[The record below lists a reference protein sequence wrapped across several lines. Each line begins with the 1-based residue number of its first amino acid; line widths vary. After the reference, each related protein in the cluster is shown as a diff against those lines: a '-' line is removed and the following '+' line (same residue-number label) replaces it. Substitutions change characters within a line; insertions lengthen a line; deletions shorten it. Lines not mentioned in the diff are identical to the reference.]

1 MGRAATRAP
10 AGETETRT
18 VCPYCGVGCGLVA
31 RTAVGRLRSVEG
43 DPIYPVNRGRTC
55 RKPRELPAAVH
66 AADRAQT
73 PLLRERRDGR
83 FHPSEWD
90 AIMPE
95 LAGRLRAIV
104 DAHGPD
110 AIAFYLSGQL
120 LTEDYYAA
128 VKLAKGFLGTN
139 NVDSNS
145 RLCMASAVAGYS
157 GAFGS
162 DGPPPAYADIEQ
174 ADCFLL
180 LGTNTAACH
189 PIVWSR
195 IQDRQREGATV
206 ICADPRRTA
215 TARGS
220 DLHLPVRCG
229 ADLALLNAML
239 GVLDREEL
247 VDRDFVARHTRG
259 WEEAVA
265 VAREWA
271 PERAQEVC
279 GVPAADI
286 EAATRHFAAGRSLAL
301 WSMGANQ
308 SSAGT
313 LKNRALINLCLAA
326 GQLGKPGCG
335 PFSLTGQPNAMGG
348 RESGGAAQTLPGYRL
363 VQSEADRAE
372 MTRRWD
378 LPDDG
383 PGISPRPGLT
393 AVDLFHALEAGEV
406 KAVWIVATNPVVS
419 MPEAARARAALE
431 RAELVVVQ
439 DAYHPT
445 ETSTL
450 AHAVLPAAAWLEKDG
465 TMTNSERR
473 AALMRKALD
482 PPGAALPDWRIFQ
495 RLAREL
501 GFGEHF
507 AWARSS
513 EVFDEL
519 AALTS
524 GRVCDQSGLSHELLA
539 RHGGIQ
545 WPFPA
550 ATQSA
555 DGEAETVGQRR
566 RKAQG
571 GSPLRELDDEPR
583 RLYEGGRFPTPD
595 GRARFAPTPHAG
607 PAEMPDGDFPL
618 TLTTGRVANHWHTLT
633 RTGKSDAL
641 RSDSPDPFLEL
652 HPGDAEQAGVEDGEQ
667 VRLVSRRGEASLR
680 AVLDPSLPR
689 GICFAPM
696 HWGALHAPAGSGW
709 ANTTTSPAKDPTSS
723 QPELKA
729 AAVRVEPLIDQP
741 RRRRPSSTEA
751 GLIRVRGHRPRR
763 RRLVVVGTGM
773 SGLRVAEEVLDRS
786 PTAFAVTMLGEE
798 PGPTYNRILLSKVL
812 ARTAGPEDV
821 ELRPRSWYSSRD
833 VDLRGGSPAQR
844 VDLERRRVIGADGS
858 VHAFD
863 ALVLAT
869 GSRPF
874 VPPIPGAER
883 PHVHAFRT
891 AADARAIATAADRSQ
906 RAVVVGGGLLG
917 LEAAA
922 GLLAHDLEVAVVEV
936 ADRLMPAQL
945 DHGAARALGRALA
958 ELGVQVMVGRR
969 VEEIAGGEVVLDG
982 GEALPADLVVV
993 AAGVRPETSLAAE
1006 AGIAVG
1012 RGILV
1017 DDELRTDAPGVW
1029 AVGECAEHR
1038 GEVYGLWAPLAE
1050 QARAAGA
1057 AVVGDP
1063 GGFAGAAAAT
1073 TLKIAG
1079 VDLFT
1084 GGPAAAAGDQDE
1096 LLYYDSRSGVYRK
1109 LVVEGRRLV
1118 GAVVV
1123 GDARSSRRLTEL
1135 LRTGT
1140 DLPPGVIAPE
1150 AAGED
1155 DARQPPDE
1163 ESILCS
1169 CTAKTRG
1176 EVLGA
1181 IRGEALA
1188 TLAEVAAATGAS
1200 TGCGSCSGDVE
1211 ELLAGHS
1218 SARNTQANGPKP
1230 EPATIE

>member
-1 MGRAATRAP
+1 MGRPATSAP
-10 AGETETRT
+10 PGETETRT
-18 VCPYCGVGCGLVA
+18 VCPYCGVGCGLLA
-31 RTAVGRLRSVEG
+31 RTEGGRLRSVEG
-43 DPIYPVNRGRTC
+43 DPIYRVNRGRTC
-55 RKPRELPAAVH
+55 RKPLELPAGVH
-66 AADRAQT
+66 AGDRAQT
-73 PLLRERRDGR
+73 PLLRERRDAR
-83 FHPSEWD
+83 FHPSGWD
-90 AIMPE
+90 TIMPE

-104 DAHGPD
+104 DEHGPD

-145 RLCMASAVAGYS
+145 RLCMASAVAGYN

-229 ADLALLNAML
+229 TDLALLNAML
-239 GVLDREEL
+239 AVLDREDL
-247 VDRDFVARHTRG
+247 VDRDFVARHTSG
-259 WEEAVA
+259 WEEALA
-265 VAREWA
+265 VAREWT

-279 GVPAADI
+279 GVPAAEI
-286 EAATRHFAAGRSLAL
+286 EAAARRFAAGRSLAL

-363 VQSEADRAE
+363 VESEADRTE
-372 MTRRWD
+372 MTRLWD
-378 LPDDG
+378 LPADV
-383 PGISPRPGLT
+383 PGISSRPGLT
-393 AVDLFHALEAGEV
+393 AVDLFKALDAGEV

-419 MPEAARARAALE
+419 MPEAARVRAALE

-445 ETSTL
+445 ETSAL

-473 AALMRKALD
+473 VALMRKALD
-482 PPGAALPDWRIFQ
+482 PPGEAVPDWRIFQ
-495 RLAREL
+495 RLASEL

-507 AWARSS
+507 DWARTS

-524 GRVCDQSGLSHELLA
+524 GRLCDQSGLSHELLA

-550 ATQSA
+550 AGRPASG
-555 DGEAETVGQRR
+555 DVETVRQRGR
-566 RKAQG
+566 RARG
-571 GSPLRELDDEPR
+571 GRELREPDDEPR

-595 GRARFAPTPHAG
+595 GRARFAPTPHAD
-607 PAEMPDGDFPL
+607 PAEVPDGDFPL
-618 TLTTGRVANHWHTLT
+618 ILTTGRVADHWHTLT

-652 HPGDAEQAGVEDGEQ
+652 HPADAEQAGVEDGEP
-667 VRLVSRRGEASLR
+667 VRLISRRGEASLR

-689 GICFAPM
+689 GTCFAPM

-729 AAVRVEPLIDQP
+729 AAVRVEPLADRP
-741 RRRRPSSTEA
+741 ERRRPSSTEA
-751 GLIRVRGHRPRR
+751 SLTRVRGHSARR

-798 PGPTYNRILLSKVL
+798 AGPTYNRILLSKVL

-844 VDLERRRVIGADGS
+844 VDLERRRVIGADGE
-858 VHAFD
+858 VHSFD

-891 AADARAIATAADRSQ
+891 TADARAIATAADRSQ

-922 GLLAHDLEVAVVEV
+922 GLLAHDVEVSVVEV
-936 ADRLMPAQL
+936 ADRLMPQQL
-945 DHGAARALGRALA
+945 DHGGARTLGRALA
-958 ELGVQVMVGRR
+958 DLGVRAMVGRR
-969 VEEIAGGEVVLDG
+969 VEEIADGEVVLDG
-982 GEALPADLVVV
+982 GEAVPADLVVV
-993 AAGVRPETSLAAE
+993 AAGVRPEASLAAE

-1050 QARAAGA
+1050 QARAAAA

-1063 GGFAGAAAAT
+1063 GGFAGAATAT

-1084 GGPAAAAGDQDE
+1084 GGPAGADGDQDE
-1096 LLYYDSRSGVYRK
+1096 LLYHDSRSGVYRK
-1109 LVVEGRRLV
+1109 LVMEGRRLV
-1118 GAVVV
+1118 GALVV
-1123 GDARSSRRLTEL
+1123 GDPRSSRRLTEL
-1135 LRTGT
+1135 LRTGA

-1150 AAGED
+1150 AAGEEG
-1155 DARQPPDE
+1155 AGEPPDE

-1169 CTAKTRG
+1169 CNRKTRG

-1181 IRGEALA
+1181 IRGEGLA
-1188 TLAEVAAATGAS
+1188 TLAEVASATGAS
-1200 TGCGSCSGDVE
+1200 TGCGSCAGEVE

-1218 SARNTQANGPKP
+1218 SGRNTQVNGQKP

>member
-1 MGRAATRAP
+1 VAK
-10 AGETETRT
+10 TE
-18 VCPYCGVGCGLVA
+18 G
-31 RTAVGRLRSVEG
+31 GRLRSVEG

-55 RKPRELPAAVH
+55 RKPLELPAAVH

-73 PLLRERRDGR
+73 PLLRERRNGR

-104 DAHGPD
+104 DEHGPD
-110 AIAFYLSGQL
+110 AVAFYLSGQL

-145 RLCMASAVAGYS
+145 RLCMASAVAGYN

-195 IQDRQREGATV
+195 IQERQREGATV

-229 ADLALLNAML
+229 TDLALLNAML
-239 GVLDREEL
+239 GVLDREDL
-247 VDRDFVARHTRG
+247 VDRDFVARHTTG
-259 WEEAVA
+259 WEEARA
-265 VAREWA
+265 VAREWT

-286 EAATRHFAAGRSLAL
+286 ESAARRFAAGRSLVL

-326 GQLGKPGCG
+326 GQVGKPGCG

-363 VQSEADRAE
+363 VESETDRAE
-372 MTRRWD
+372 MTRLWG
-378 LPDDG
+378 LPDDV

-393 AVDLFHALEAGEV
+393 AVDLFEALEAGEV

-419 MPEAARARAALE
+419 MPDAARARAALE

-445 ETSTL
+445 ETSAL

-473 AALMRKALD
+473 TGLMRKALD

-495 RLAREL
+495 RLASEL

-507 AWARSS
+507 GWTRTS
-513 EVFDEL
+513 EVYDEL

-524 GRVCDQSGLSHELLA
+524 GRVCDQSGLSHDLLA

-550 ATQSA
+550 AGRPA
-555 DGEAETVGQRR
+555 KDDVETVRQRER
-566 RKAQG
+566 GARG
-571 GSPLRELDDEPR
+571 GPKLRELHDDEPR

-595 GRARFAPTPHAG
+595 GRARFAPTPHAD
-607 PAEMPDGDFPL
+607 PAEVPGGDFPL

-641 RSDSPDPFLEL
+641 RSESPDPFLEL
-652 HPGDAEQAGVEDGEQ
+652 HPDDAEQAGVEDGEP

-680 AVLDPSLPR
+680 AVVDPSLPR
-689 GICFAPM
+689 GTCFAPM

-729 AAVRVEPLIDQP
+729 AAVRVEPVGGRPD
-741 RRRRPSSTEA
+741 RRRPSSTEA
-751 GLIRVRGHRPRR
+751 GLRAVRGHSARR

-786 PTAFAVTMLGEE
+786 PTGFAVTMLGEE
-798 PGPTYNRILLSKVL
+798 PGPTYNRIMLSKVL

-821 ELRPRSWYSSRD
+821 ELQPPSWYSSRG
-833 VDLRGGSPAQR
+833 VDLRGGSPAER
-844 VDLERRRVIGADGS
+844 VDLERRRVIGPDGE
-858 VHAFD
+858 VHSFD

-883 PHVHAFRT
+883 AHVHAFRT

-922 GLLAHDLEVAVVEV
+922 GLLAHDLEVSVVEV
-936 ADRLMPAQL
+936 ADRLMPQQL
-945 DHGAARALGRALA
+945 DHGGARTLARALA
-958 ELGVQVMVGRR
+958 ELGVSAMVGRR
-969 VEEIAGGEVVLDG
+969 VEEITDGEVVLDG
-982 GEALPADLVVV
+982 GEALLADLVVV
-993 AAGVRPETSLAAE
+993 AAGVRPETSLAGE

-1038 GEVYGLWAPLAE
+1038 GQVYGLWAPLAE

-1063 GGFAGAAAAT
+1063 GGFAGAATTAT

-1084 GGPAAAAGDQDE
+1084 GGPAGADGEQDE
-1096 LLYYDSRSGVYRK
+1096 LLYCDSARGVYRK
-1109 LVVEGRRLV
+1109 LVLEGRRLV
-1118 GAVVV
+1118 GAMVV
-1123 GDARSSRRLTEL
+1123 GDGRSSRRLTEL
-1135 LRTGT
+1135 LRTGA
-1140 DLPPGVIAPE
+1140 DVPSGVIAPE
-1150 AAGED
+1150 EAGENG
-1155 DARQPPDE
+1155 AAEPPGE

-1169 CTAKTRG
+1169 CNRKTRG

-1181 IRGEALA
+1181 IRGEGLA
-1188 TLAEVAAATGAS
+1188 TLAEVAGATGAS
-1200 TGCGSCSGDVE
+1200 TGCGSCAGEVE

-1218 SARNTQANGPKP
+1218 SGRNTQVNGQKP

>member
-1 MGRAATRAP
+1 MGRPATSAP
-10 AGETETRT
+10 PGETETRT
-18 VCPYCGVGCGLVA
+18 VCPYCGVGCGLLA
-31 RTAVGRLRSVEG
+31 RTEGGRLRSVEG
-43 DPIYPVNRGRTC
+43 DPIYRVNRGRTC
-55 RKPRELPAAVH
+55 RKPLELPAGVH
-66 AADRAQT
+66 AGDRAQT
-73 PLLRERRDGR
+73 PLLRERRDAR
-83 FHPSEWD
+83 FHRSEWD

-104 DAHGPD
+104 DEHGPD

-145 RLCMASAVAGYS
+145 RLCMASAVAGYN
-157 GAFGS
+157 GAFSS

-229 ADLALLNAML
+229 TDLALLNAML
-239 GVLDREEL
+239 AVLDREDL
-247 VDRDFVARHTRG
+247 VDRDFVARHTSG
-259 WEEAVA
+259 WEEALA
-265 VAREWA
+265 VAREWT

-279 GVPAADI
+279 GVPAAEI
-286 EAATRHFAAGRSLAL
+286 EAAARRFAAGRSLAL

-363 VQSEADRAE
+363 VESEADRTE
-372 MTRRWD
+372 MTRLWD
-378 LPDDG
+378 LPADV
-383 PGISPRPGLT
+383 PGISSHPGLT
-393 AVDLFHALEAGEV
+393 AVDLFKAVDAGEV

-419 MPEAARARAALE
+419 MPEAARVRAALE

-445 ETSTL
+445 ETSAL

-473 AALMRKALD
+473 VALMRKALD
-482 PPGAALPDWRIFQ
+482 PPGEAVPDWRIFQ
-495 RLAREL
+495 RLASEL

-507 AWARSS
+507 DWACTS

-524 GRVCDQSGLSHELLA
+524 GRLCDQSGLSHELLA

-550 ATQSA
+550 AGRPASS
-555 DGEAETVGQRR
+555 DVETVRQRGR
-566 RKAQG
+566 RARG
-571 GSPLRELDDEPR
+571 GPELREPDDEPR

-595 GRARFAPTPHAG
+595 GRARFAPTPHAD
-607 PAEMPDGDFPL
+607 PAEVPDGDFPL
-618 TLTTGRVANHWHTLT
+618 ILTTGRVANHWHTLT

-652 HPGDAEQAGVEDGEQ
+652 HPADAEQAGVEDGEP

-689 GICFAPM
+689 GTCFAPM

-729 AAVRVEPLIDQP
+729 AAVRVEPLADRP
-741 RRRRPSSTEA
+741 ERRRPSSTEA
-751 GLIRVRGHRPRR
+751 SLTRVRGHSARR

-773 SGLRVAEEVLDRS
+773 SGLRVAEEVLERS
-786 PTAFAVTMLGEE
+786 PTGFAITMLGEE
-798 PGPTYNRILLSKVL
+798 PGRTYNRIMLSKLL

-821 ELRPRSWYSSRD
+821 ELQPASWYSSRD
-833 VDLRGGSPAQR
+833 VDLRGGSPAKL
-844 VDLERRRVIGADGS
+844 VDLEQRRVIGADGE
-858 VHAFD
+858 VHGFD

-874 VPPIPGAER
+874 VPPIPGADR
-883 PHVHAFRT
+883 SQVYSFRT
-891 AADARAIATAADRSQ
+891 AEDARAIATAADRSEH
-906 RAVVVGGGLLG
+906 ALVLGGGLLG

-922 GLLAHDLEVAVVEV
+922 GLLAHDVEVSVVEV
-936 ADRLMPAQL
+936 ADRLMPQQL
-945 DHGAARALGRALA
+945 DHGGARTLQRALT
-958 ELGVQVMVGRR
+958 ELGVSAMVGRR
-969 VEEIAGGEVVLDG
+969 VEEIADGEVVLDG
-982 GEALPADLVVV
+982 GEAVAADLVVV

-1038 GEVYGLWAPLAE
+1038 GTVYGLWAPLAE
-1050 QARAAGA
+1050 QAQAAGA
-1057 AVVGDP
+1057 SLVGDP
-1063 GGFAGAAAAT
+1063 GGFAGAATAT

-1079 VDLFT
+1079 IDLFT
-1084 GGPAAAAGDQDE
+1084 GGPAGADGKQDE
-1096 LLYYDSRSGVYRK
+1096 LLYHDSRSGVYRK
-1109 LVVEGRRLV
+1109 LVVEGSRLV
-1118 GAVVV
+1118 GAMVV

-1135 LRTGT
+1135 LRTGA
-1140 DLPPGVIAPE
+1140 DVPLGVLAPE
-1150 AAGED
+1150 AAGENG
-1155 DARQPPDE
+1155 AEEPPDDE
-1163 ESILCS
+1163 AILCS
-1169 CTAKTRG
+1169 CNRKTRG

-1181 IRGEALA
+1181 IRGEGLA
-1188 TLAEVAAATGAS
+1188 TLAEVAAATSAS
-1200 TGCGSCSGDVE
+1200 TGCGSCAGEVE

-1218 SARNTQANGPKP
+1218 SGRNTEVNGQKP